1 MTSQGAERSW
11 KNWNPRSALRMCFT
25 RDLMRWHVVPRALTG
40 GSLIT
45 LRLWCWQGRTRGSP
59 LKGRSRLPQMG
70 RALQWPVWLRRQR
83 NFQIQLQKLQR
94 LSCSQ
99 GAGHPNSRTG
109 YAGHQK
115 RPRKNKKFNYQ
126 FPNHRPWSPA
136 FTSRSSSW
144 DFCVSMVE
152 RRERLIHDRHREE
165 DMVDLSSSSLEL
177 TV

>member
-1 MTSQGAERSW
+1 MARSAQSPNRRLSHHSPTLVLARTHERITVEGSLKIAADGSRVAMASLASSTEKLSNPTSKTPTSQ
-11 KNWNPRSALRMCFT
+11 LLT
-25 RDLMRWHVVPRALTG
+25 RRWP
-40 GSLIT
+40 
-45 LRLWCWQGRTRGSP
+45 P
-59 LKGRSRLPQMG
+59 E
-70 RALQWPVWLRRQR
+70 
-83 NFQIQLQKLQR
+83 FQDGI
-94 LSCSQ
+94 
-99 GAGHPNSRTG
+99 
-109 YAGHQK
+109 AGHQK